1 MITAPSDGSIT
12 KTKLADQ
19 VDIFAGTSL
28 NAADLGT
35 GLHIKTGDSGVSSL
49 SVSHDELVV
58 ESDGNA
64 GISIIGGGSN
74 TVGVAFGDSADP
86 DNGRINY
93 VHSDT
98 SLRLINNAYENVLI
112 HSNGVMADNAG
123 IALGV
128 GTANTSSNVLD
139 DYEEGT
145 WTPAASVSSSDV
157 SGSYVKVGN
166 IVIAK
171 FKISIGASGSNVNI
185 TGFPFTT
192 ASDGEQQGLAREVET
207 GGDLYFIRM
216 AASNTTGTLIR
227 YDANASVGTS
237 ESFQGQITYIST

>member
-1 MITAPSDGSIT
+1 M
-12 KTKLADQ
+12 
-19 VDIFAGTSL
+19 
-28 NAADLGT
+28 
-35 GLHIKTGDSGVSSL
+35 
-49 SVSHDELVV
+49 
-58 ESDGNA
+58 
-64 GISIIGGGSN
+64 
-74 TVGVAFGDSADP
+74 
-86 DNGRINY
+86 
-93 VHSDT
+93 
-98 SLRLINNAYENVLI
+98 
-112 HSNGVMADNAG
+112 
-123 IALGV
+123 
-128 GTANTSSNVLD
+128 
-139 DYEEGT
+139 
-145 WTPAASVSSSDV
+145 TPAASVSSSDV